1 MADDVDFATALV
13 ADNLEKTI
21 SAARAP
27 IPVGAAGE
35 CEECGEDMPRLVD
48 GRCGFCRDGRRPPAD
63 FYERARPAQKG
74 GAS

>member
-13 ADNLEKTI
+13 AANLEKSI

-27 IPVGAAGE
+27 IPAGE
-35 CEECGEDMPRLVD
+35 PGECDECGEDMPRLVE
-48 GRCGFCRDGRRPPAD
+48 GRCGFCRDGRLPPPD

-74 GAS
+74 SGS